1 MGFLKA
7 LDIFPNWF
15 LLHFYHFIFSPMG
28 FPGGSDGK
36 EFACSTGDPEFDPW
50 VRKISWS
57 RE

>member
-7 LDIFPNWF
+7 LDIFAK
-15 LLHFYHFIFSPMG
+15 LISVTLYHFIFSPMG
-28 FPGGSDGK
+28 FPGGSHGK
-36 EFACSTGDPEFDPW
+36 ESACSTGDPEFDPW